1 MEIADVEFSD
11 CTGTLKSLDEDLKN
25 VIRKIYR
32 FTEDTG
38 EPMENDLIGGYNV
51 ILADQCIV
59 WRQMI
64 YRRQNYLYTKD
75 KTDEADRK
83 AAQQQADNL
92 LRNSPLIKLRGKTN
106 FLPWFGG
113 VNELVENLPRHVMK
127 CSYA

>member
-1 MEIADVEFSD
+1 MEDAAVEVSD
-11 CTGTLKSLDEDLKN
+11 CSGTLKSLDEDLKN

-64 YRRQNYLYTKD
+64 YRRQNYFCTKD

-83 AAQQQADNL
+83 PAQQQGDNL
-92 LRNSPLIKLRGKTN
+92 LKNSPLI
-106 FLPWFGG
+106 
-113 VNELVENLPRHVMK
+113 
-127 CSYA
+127 